1 MHPFING
8 KADAIYLSSHLLSQ
22 RGFPGCGGA
31 VDEVG
36 GLMVG
41 MWHLLLTQYLIDQVL
56 QSYGLGNTAR
66 CGSALAQRQDRLH
79 VALSL
84 KSAASIL
91 ASRLNLHDLTLPPQ
105 KTLLFP

>member
-41 MWHLLLTQYLIDQVL
+41 MWHLLLTQYLIDQV
-56 QSYGLGNTAR
+56 YCNHMGLATPRGAAPPWL
-66 CGSALAQRQDRLH
+66 SAKIVCMLR
-79 VALSL
+79 
-84 KSAASIL
+84 
-91 ASRLNLHDLTLPPQ
+91 
-105 KTLLFP
+105 